1 MKTNRIRNIAIVIIF
16 LLLWSVL
23 MYLNTLVLGIKSSFG
38 IYGIT
43 LATYLFLK
51 MSLSFIYKPF
61 KGSVKNYKVA
71 AVIPSYNED
80 KDSLLKTLKSVL
92 CQTYPLQE
100 IFIID
105 DGSPDQTAIQGIE
118 DYVKK
123 EPIICRNVIVY
134 RLPMNKG
141 KRHAQS
147 WAFER
152 SDADVFLTVD
162 SDSYIYP
169 NALEELLKAFN
180 NDNVY
185 AATGHLNARNRKTN
199 LLTRLT
205 DIRYD
210 NAFGV
215 ERAAQSVTGN
225 ILVCSGPLSIYRRE
239 VVIPNLERYKNQTF
253 LGRPVSVGDDRCLT
267 NYAIDLGRTVYQS
280 TAKCDTDVPFEMKSY
295 LKQQNRWNKSFF
307 RESIISVKKL
317 SANPLVAI
325 WTILEV
331 AMFIMLIFSIVDLF
345 VEQTTHYDI
354 IKIITFLLI
363 IFVIALIRNVNYI
376 LKHPVSFFLS
386 PFYGLLH
393 LFILQPLKLYSLIT
407 IRKTKW
413 GTRDKVTIFK

>member
-1 MKTNRIRNIAIVIIF
+1 
-16 LLLWSVL
+16 WSVL
-23 MYLNTLVLGIKSSFG
+23 IYLNTLVLGIKSSFG

-43 LATYLFLK
+43 LVTYLFLK

-105 DGSPDQTAIQGIE
+105 DGSPDQTAIQFIE

-123 EPIICRNVIVY
+123 EPIICRNVIVH

-239 VVIPNLERYKNQTF
+239 VIIPNLERYKNQTF

-331 AMFIMLIFSIVDLF
+331 AMFIMLISSIVDLF

-354 IKIITFLLI
+354 IKITTFLLI

-376 LKHPVSFFLS
+376 SKHPVSFFLS

>member
-23 MYLNTLVLGIKSSFG
+23 IYLNTLVLGIKSSFG

-43 LATYLFLK
+43 LVTYLFLK

-61 KGSVKNYKVA
+61 KGSAKNYKVA

-105 DGSPDQTAIQGIE
+105 DGSPDQTAIQFIE

-123 EPIICRNVIVY
+123 EPIICRNVIVH

-239 VVIPNLERYKNQTF
+239 VIIPNLERYKNQTF

-331 AMFIMLIFSIVDLF
+331 AMFIMLISSIVDLF

-354 IKIITFLLI
+354 IKITTFLLI

-376 LKHPVSFFLS
+376 SKHPVSFFLS